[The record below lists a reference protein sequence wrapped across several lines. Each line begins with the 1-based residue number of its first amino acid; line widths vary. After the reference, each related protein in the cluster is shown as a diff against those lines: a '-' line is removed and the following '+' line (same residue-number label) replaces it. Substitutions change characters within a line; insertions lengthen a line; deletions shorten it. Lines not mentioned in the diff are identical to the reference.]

1 MPPGTRM
8 RGGRATWPW
17 SPFAGS
23 RSPAARDSQHTR
35 AVAVTRP
42 GSDPGRGGV
51 GRGRLAHVAAEVL
64 EDRDCLSDEGVRLVA
79 LGEAVR
85 PGAEGLHA
93 EAAHGIHL
101 ALDDEARALLDVAHT
116 DDLAP
121 VLACRAECELERV
134 GRGLAHRSALA
145 TACPTVPR
153 SA

>member
-23 RSPAARDSQHTR
+23 RSRAARDPHHSR
-35 AVAVTRP
+35 AVSATRP
-42 GSDPGRGGV
+42 GSDPGHGGS
-51 GRGRLAHVAAEVL
+51 GRGRLGHVAAEVL
-64 EDRDCLSDEGVRLVA
+64 EDRDCLSDEGVRVVA

-101 ALDDEARALLDVAHT
+101 ALDDEARAVLDVAHT
-116 DDLAP
+116 GDLAP
-121 VLACRAECELERV
+121 VLACRAECELERLD
-134 GRGLAHRSALA
+134 RGLAHRSELA
-145 TACPTVPR
+145 TACATVPR